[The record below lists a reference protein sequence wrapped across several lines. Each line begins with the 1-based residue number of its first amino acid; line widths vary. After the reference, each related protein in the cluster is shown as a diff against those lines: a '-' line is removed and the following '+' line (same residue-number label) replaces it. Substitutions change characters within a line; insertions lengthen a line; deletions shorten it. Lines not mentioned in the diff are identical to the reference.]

1 MDKGFNPS
9 ACQIDE
15 AIIRKPNGDT
25 KNITALIA
33 KFGFTQSIEN
43 VSYSGIL
50 EIYDG
55 VGVLENFGLRGE
67 EELAIIVRC
76 MDFNTVLKLKTQ
88 LYKIDGISRSADG
101 GSLSY
106 TIHFISQTSYKAE
119 LQKITE
125 AFRDKTGGQIAQD
138 IFKRYYSKIQ
148 EVNPKDDIKSEKLP
162 ADFKAKKFKITA
174 DKGRRLYTQGSDGN
188 LQLIVPN
195 YRPSK
200 ALQFV
205 ANKSFSKQSASNSY
219 RFFETFNGYHFVTDE
234 FLMEKAAS
242 NPAQV
247 ADLYYFPIVS
257 KNPIEGFDQTKIIEN
272 MTQLKRVHTGED
284 LYSGGYANK
293 VVEIDFLQ
301 HKVDFRTFKYS
312 DNADYFTG
320 AGKAALKDDVHT
332 EEFIKETFTE
342 KNARQFM
349 VFRDYSSPGH
359 IETPAKDRIVRGDQF
374 YSEIVSNRIAY
385 NHHLNSSKVSA
396 TIKGRLDIEAGN
408 VVAVM
413 LPEISISDDRNLL
426 NKQLGGKYLVHT
438 VTHTV
443 EENVLTTGMTLIKY
457 GNTQ

>member
-1 MDKGFNPS
+1 MEGFNPS
-9 ACQIDE
+9 ACQIEE

-33 KFGFTQSIEN
+33 KFALSQSIEN
-43 VSYSGIL
+43 ISYRGML

-67 EELAIIVRC
+67 EELAIVVKC
-76 MDFNTVLKLKTQ
+76 MDFNTVLKLRTQ
-88 LYKIDGISRSADG
+88 LYKIDNLNRSDDG

-106 TIHFISQTSYKAE
+106 TLHFISQTSYKAE

-125 AFRDKTGGQIAQD
+125 AFRDKTGGQIAED
-138 IFKRYYSKIQ
+138 IFKRYYSKI
-148 EVNPKDDIKSEKLP
+148 EKVNPRNDILSEKLP
-162 ADFKAKKFKITA
+162 TDFKAKKFKILS
-174 DKGRRLYTQGSDGN
+174 DKGRRFYSQGSDGN
-188 LQLIVPN
+188 LQLIIPN

-205 ANKSFSKQSASNSY
+205 AGKSFSQQSVSNSY
-219 RFFETFNGYHFVTDE
+219 RFFENFDGYHFVTDE

-242 NPAQV
+242 NPEQIL
-247 ADLYYFPIVS
+247 DLYYFPIVS
-257 KNPIEGFDQTKIIEN
+257 KNPIEGFDQAKVVES
-272 MTQLKRVHTGED
+272 MTQLKRVHTGDD

-293 VVEIDFLQ
+293 VVEIDLLQ
-301 HKVDFRTFKYS
+301 HKVDFRTFNYL
-312 DNADYFTG
+312 DNVNYFTG
-320 AGKAALKDDVHT
+320 AGKSALKDDAHS
-332 EEFIKETFTE
+332 EDFIKKTFTE

-349 VFRDYSSPGH
+349 VFRDYSGPGH
-359 IETPAKDRIVRGDQF
+359 IETEAKDRIVRGDQF

-396 TIKGRLDIEAGN
+396 TLKGRLDIQAGN
-408 VVAVM
+408 VVAVI
-413 LPEISISDDRNLL
+413 LPEVSISDDKTKL
-426 NKQLGGKYLVHT
+426 NKQMGGKYLVHT

-443 EENVLTTGMTLIKY
+443 DENVLTTQLTLIKY